1 MVSMEFYV
9 NRLGVKLCLMFAVV
23 IGARGVE
30 CL

>member
-1 MVSMEFYV
+1 MVRMEFYI
-9 NRLGVKLCLMFAVV
+9 NRVRVKLYLMFAVV